1 MAILRKLEAM
11 KEYSDEVSH
20 IESVVKP
27 TNSRGALIAAI
38 QQENRQ
44 IKVGDHKY
52 IYHRIA
58 WDKKVNFTGLITRLD
73 KSGGSLTIKHLDKPV
88 NRIKYRFIKKKKF
101 LFHTK
106 VRKLR

>member
-58 WDKKVNFTGLITRLD
+58 WDKKSKLHRAD
-73 KSGGSLTIKHLDKPV
+73 
-88 NRIKYRFIKKKKF
+88 
-101 LFHTK
+101 HT
-106 VRKLR
+106 VG